1 MNSVFICST
10 EVITK
15 LSTTI
20 TNLQNIMLID
30 LLERETKENFT
41 NIQYYLQFNCID
53 ISQQG
58 HNEAE
63 AKYSVYSE
71 FFSLKFSNNPFH
83 DVLLSILNAYTK
95 GNIVNISPLNIYKN
109 FNGHSTSISIIYKLV
124 TCIWV
129 VVLHVSD
136 T

>member
-1 MNSVFICST
+1 MF
-10 EVITK
+10 
-15 LSTTI
+15 
-20 TNLQNIMLID
+20 ID
-30 LLERETKENFT
+30 LLERETKEHFT
-41 NIQYYLQFNCID
+41 KHTLLFTFNCID

-58 HNEAE
+58 HTEAE
-63 AKYSVYSE
+63 AKYSCLLRI
-71 FFSLKFSNNPFH
+71 FSLKFSNSPFH